1 MHPTKTLVNNC
12 YLQLPKDSTISY
24 LLFEYRPEEGE
35 SPGEAQGPYTTQ
47 KLKLKFSGSFSD
59 TIYTKDS
66 LLRYSNGGP
75 IEIAICRGDQI
86 ITSGDLSSLEV
97 EIVALEHGH
106 SCKGDWTEEDFDH
119 QIIRSGQ
126 GLKRVSVLDGEA
138 IVQLDRGKA
147 SLGNIHFKE
156 GSHRAGGN
164 SFILAARVFRS
175 RNIIGTTRVEEAF
188 G

>member
-1 MHPTKTLVNNC
+1 
-12 YLQLPKDSTISY
+12 
-24 LLFEYRPEEGE
+24 LFEYRPEEGE

-66 LLRYSNGGP
+66 LVRYSNGGP

-86 ITSGDLSSLEV
+86 ITSGDLSLLEV

-138 IVQLDRGKA
+138 IV
-147 SLGNIHFKE
+147 
-156 GSHRAGGN
+156 
-164 SFILAARVFRS
+164 
-175 RNIIGTTRVEEAF
+175 
-188 G
+188 

>member
-1 MHPTKTLVNNC
+1 M
-12 YLQLPKDSTISY
+12 
-24 LLFEYRPEEGE
+24 
-35 SPGEAQGPYTTQ
+35 
-47 KLKLKFSGSFSD
+47 
-59 TIYTKDS
+59 
-66 LLRYSNGGP
+66 LRYSNGGP

-86 ITSGDLSSLEV
+86 ITSDDLSSLEV
-97 EIVALEHGH
+97 EIVALEQGH
-106 SCKGDWTEEDFDH
+106 TCKGDWTEEDFDH

-164 SFILAARVFRS
+164 SFILAESF
-175 RNIIGTTRVEEAF
+175 
-188 G
+188 